1 MFGINTTRDILKLL
15 YVISRTCGE
24 WNLRQ
29 FWNIV
34 SGIYAKHHLQIM
46 LLFVYTSTRKRF
58 VIFTCRYFK
67 LSWNT
72 TARSQ
77 SNCRNFS
84 CSSINKLTRKFIC
97 MAVYI
102 VKTKI
107 TSKLIISGKIT
118 KFVKDKRGEWERQRG
133 LATGHDLTKKTFTK
147 SS

>member
-1 MFGINTTRDILKLL
+1 
-15 YVISRTCGE
+15 
-24 WNLRQ
+24 
-29 FWNIV
+29 
-34 SGIYAKHHLQIM
+34 
-46 LLFVYTSTRKRF
+46 
-58 VIFTCRYFK
+58 
-67 LSWNT
+67 
-72 TARSQ
+72 
-77 SNCRNFS
+77 
-84 CSSINKLTRKFIC
+84 